1 MKKPFCLPEFALWL
15 FVAAMCSG
23 LSGTVW
29 MLPVAL
35 IARAG
40 PDRVGCAVRYGRGRG
55 HGYRRLR
62 LQL

>member
-15 FVAAMCSG
+15 FVAALCPG

-35 IARAG
+35 IAWDVLFGTSAG
-40 PDRVGCAVRYGRGRG
+40 TGADVDAGGG
-55 HGYRRLR
+55 
-62 LQL
+62 QD

>member
-15 FVAAMCSG
+15 FVAALCSG

-40 PDRVGCAVRYGRGRG
+40 PDRLGCAVRHGRGYGR
-55 HGYRRLR
+55 L
-62 LQL
+62 